1 MLTERMA
8 QLRRQGVV
16 IVGWQRISHRRELF
30 R

>member
-16 IVGWQRISHRRELF
+16 IVGWQRMFIPSP
-30 R
+30 